1 MSDIQS
7 DSELKEPKTDDELLA
22 LALRQFNRVVDIES
36 DMRETMLDDMRFR
49 AGDSDNKF
57 QWPDKVVAQRETSAN
72 GQRPCLTVNKI
83 PQHVNQVTN
92 DIRQNRPA
100 IKCIPVDSNGD
111 VEVAEMLG
119 DLIRHI
125 EYSSQADIAYD
136 TAADNAT
143 VAGLGYIQVT
153 TDYCDDKSFNQDIK
167 IKRIRNPFTVY
178 MDPDILMPDGSD
190 AKFVFITEMIDK
202 AEFVAEYPDFEPADW
217 EAMGNGDR
225 LQWYT
230 KDQIRVAEWW
240 RVEQKA
246 RTLKMWSNG
255 ETTYDSEPLKT
266 PGVTAVEQPIKT
278 RKVMAKQ
285 IKFRKMCGHQILE
298 ETDWA
303 GQYIPVARVVGNE
316 FDIEGK
322 LHVSGLVRN
331 AKDPQ
336 RMYNYWVSQEAEMLA
351 LAPKAP
357 FVGAAGQFEG
367 FEAQWKSA
375 NTTNF
380 AYLEYNPVVDTANGD
395 RPFPAPQ
402 RQQPPM
408 PSQGIMQAKMGA
420 SDDIKSATGQYDASL
435 GAQGNETSGVAIQRR
450 DHQSDVSTF
459 HYVDNLSRAIRFV
472 GKIIVDLIPKIYDTK
487 RVARILGEDGDSD
500 LVGIDPNQEQ
510 AVVKHK
516 NDMGQEIAAIYNPG
530 VGTYDVVV
538 KTGPSYSTKRQEAGE
553 AMQQMTQANPELW
566 HVIGDLLVSNMDWPG
581 AEEMAKRLKATL
593 DPKVIEADS
602 SDIPPQVIAQ
612 LKQKDQDLQQLQ
624 TALQHALGQ
633 LNQATQ
639 KNQFDGQKVAIDEY
653 KAVTDRIGA
662 LADRLPPEA
671 LGEIDAHLVMDVLR
685 SILPPSQGGQQGVPN
700 QPQPPALPAPP
711 APQPQD
717 PAQAPQPAPADPN
730 MGMSM
735 APANA

>member
-1 MSDIQS
+1 MDGRMSDS
-7 DSELKEPKTDDELLA
+7 DLKEPKTEDGLIA
-22 LALRQFNRVVDIES
+22 LALTQFKRVIDIES

-136 TAADNAT
+136 TAADNA
-143 VAGLGYIQVT
+143 VVSGLGYIQVT
-153 TDYCDDKSFNQDIK
+153 TEYVSDTSFDQDLK

-190 AKFVFITEMIDK
+190 ASFAFVTEMMEKIDFK
-202 AEFVAEYPDFEPADW
+202 AEYPDAEPANW
-217 EAMGNGDR
+217 ETLGKGDTIN
-225 LQWYT
+225 WYT
-230 KDQIRVAEWW
+230 ADQIRVAEWW
-240 RVEQKA
+240 RVERVAKKLHLW
-246 RTLKMWSNG
+246 TNG
-255 ETTYDSEPLKT
+255 TTSMEGAALPA
-266 PGVTAVEQPIKT
+266 GVTAVEQPLKT

-285 IKFRKMCGHQILE
+285 VKFRKICGHQILE
-298 ETDWA
+298 ESDWA
-303 GQYIPVARVVGNE
+303 GQYIPIARVVGNE

-375 NTTNF
+375 NTTNY

-408 PSQGIMQAKMGA
+408 PSTGIMQAKMGA

-459 HYVDNLSRAIRFV
+459 HYVDNLSRAIRFI
-472 GKIIVDLIPKIYDTK
+472 GRILVDLIPKIYDTK
-487 RVARILGEDGDSD
+487 RVARILGEDGNSD

-516 NDMGQEIAAIYNPG
+516 NDVGQEVAAIYNPG

-593 DPKVIEADS
+593 DPKVVEADS

-612 LKQKDQDLQQLQ
+612 MKQKDQDLQQLQ
-624 TALQHALGQ
+624 QALQHALGQ

-639 KNQFDGQKVAIDEY
+639 KNQFDGQKVGIDQQKADIDRY
-653 KAVTDRIGA
+653 RAVTDRLEA
-662 LADRLPPEA
+662 LADRLPPDQ
-671 LGEIDAHLVMDVLR
+671 LGAIDAHLVMDVLKA
-685 SILPPSQGGQQGVPN
+685 ILPADHPSLQ
-700 QPQPPALPAPP
+700 QPQ
-711 APQPQD
+711 QPD
-717 PAQAPQPAPADPN
+717 PAQQAPLPPPDAMQPQGAPVA
-730 MGMSM
+730 
-735 APANA
+735 A

>member
-1 MSDIQS
+1 MSDP
-7 DSELKEPKTDDELLA
+7 ELKEPTTEDELLA
-22 LALRQFNRVVDIES
+22 LALRQFGRVVSIES
-36 DMRETMLDDMRFR
+36 EMRDVMLDDMKFR
-49 AGDSDNKF
+49 AGDSDNRF
-57 QWPDKVVAQRETSAN
+57 QWPEHVLKTREGSAN

-111 VEVAEMLG
+111 VDVADMLG

-136 TAADNAT
+136 TAADNSVT
-143 VAGLGYIQVT
+143 AGVGYIQVT
-153 TDYCDDKSFNQDIK
+153 TDYCDDSSFNQDIR

-178 MDPDILMPDGSD
+178 MDPDILIPDGSD
-190 AKFVFITEMIDK
+190 AKFAFVTEMMEK
-202 AEFVAEYPDFEPADW
+202 ADFKAEYPDAEPADW
-217 EAMGNGDR
+217 ETLGKGDT
-225 LQWYT
+225 LHWY
-230 KDQIRVAEWW
+230 DQDHVRIAEWW
-240 RVEQKA
+240 RVERKMA
-246 RTLKMWSNG
+246 TLKLWANG
-255 ETTYDSEPLKT
+255 ATTLDSEDALAK
-266 PGVTAVEQPIKT
+266 GVTAAEQPIKT
-278 RKVMAKQ
+278 RKVMQKHVV
-285 IKFRKMCGHQILE
+285 FRKICGHTVLE
-298 ETDWA
+298 TTEWA
-303 GQYIPVARVVGNE
+303 GKFIPIARVVGNE

-367 FEAQWKSA
+367 YEAQWGAA
-375 NTTNF
+375 NTSTQ
-380 AYLEYNPVVDTANGD
+380 AYLEYNPVVDTENGE
-395 RPFPAPQ
+395 RPFPPPQ

-408 PSQGIMQAKMGA
+408 PSAGIMQAKMGA

-459 HYVDNLSRAIRFV
+459 HFVDNLSRAIRFV
-472 GKIIVDLIPKIYDTK
+472 GKIIVDLIPKIYDTQ

-500 LVGIDPNQEQ
+500 LVAIDPTQKE
-510 AVVKHK
+510 AVTTHKHP
-516 NDMGQEIAAIYNPG
+516 DTGQEIAKIYNPG

-566 HVIGDLLVSNMDWPG
+566 KVIGDLLVSNMDWPG
-581 AEEMAKRLKATL
+581 ADEMAKRLKATL
-593 DPKVIEADS
+593 LPAVVEADT
-602 SDIPPQVIAQ
+602 SDIPPQVMAQ
-612 LKQKDQDLQQLQ
+612 MQQQKQEMQQLQ
-624 TALQHALGQ
+624 QALQHALGQ

-639 KNQFDGQKVAIDEY
+639 KNQFDGQKVEVDKYRAESDRMATLAPFMDPT
-653 KAVTDRIGA
+653 AVSQMVAQLVFDALHSPLVGSNPIAPTIGA
-662 LADRLPPEA
+662 GAPP
-671 LGEIDAHLVMDVLR
+671 V
-685 SILPPSQGGQQGVPN
+685 Q
-700 QPQPPALPAPP
+700 ALPAPL
-711 APQPQD
+711 PQQPD

-735 APANA
+735 APVSA